1 MRTKSTAS
9 IYELF
14 KTLTDGEEFDSND
27 AALQVMQV
35 GYDTLLAQREWWF
48 LEKSDELQL
57 SDLSLPEDF
66 WRVKKVWYRDSA
78 GNVSEVPL
86 VRGEKRDRFNSDYDY
101 YIDELEGKLVLIN
114 EITTGSLIID
124 YTHKPAELEEIS
136 DEEEPVMPE
145 EYRPLIAF
153 YMKQQYK
160 SADENPDF
168 YKETGVDFNS
178 LEQRM
183 IDEDARHQEIYG

>member
-1 MRTKSTAS
+1 MRTKTTAS

-27 AALQVMQV
+27 AALQVMQT
-35 GYDTLLAQREWWF
+35 GYDFLLSQRDWWF
-48 LEKSDELQL
+48 LERTVE
-57 SDLSLPEDF
+57 LSLDDLTLPDDF
-66 WRVKKVWYRDSA
+66 WKVKRVWYKDSA
-78 GNVSEVPL
+78 GNVSTEPL
-86 VRGEKRDRFNSDYDY
+86 VKAEVLKRFDTNYDY
-101 YIDELEGKLVLIN
+101 YICAVDNKLCLIN
-114 EITTGSLIID
+114 PITSGSLILD
-124 YTHKPAELEEIS
+124 YTHRPDELKEL
-136 DEEEPVMPE
+136 DDNTEPEMPE
-145 EYRPLIAF
+145 EYRPLLAF

-168 YKETGVDFNS
+168 YKETGIDFNS